1 MNSEY
6 MKNSKKTNNLNLKL
20 TPLIQEISGF
30 HGKEII
36 KYNKNKIMKL
46 LNALIRILENQ
57 KEIER
62 VSLKCFINLVY
73 IVQSLNIIDS
83 VYEFKM
89 GESLQVVD
97 MSSMLIDMN
106 SFFKIKMN
114 ELNKEAEIICDTDNE
129 NHSKVDKLFKEIE
142 LENKVEVVYNFI
154 KPFLSEEGV
163 EKLAL
168 SIWLCKSYGI
178 SSIKEGQ
185 IFLSKYRNGIDA
197 NKIEKYLQYVIKY
210 TNIVLRLKFM

>member
-168 SIWLCKSYGI
+168 SIWLCKNYGI